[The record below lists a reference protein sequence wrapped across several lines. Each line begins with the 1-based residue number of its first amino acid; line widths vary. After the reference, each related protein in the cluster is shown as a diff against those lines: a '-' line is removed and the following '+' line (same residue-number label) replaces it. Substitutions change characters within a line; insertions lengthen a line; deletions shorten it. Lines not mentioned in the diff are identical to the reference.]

1 MPHNLCVAWID
12 EVLAP
17 YVASV
22 PKRIVPLLLLDQY
35 KCHLMASIVNRIEAL
50 GVQVEHIPSGY
61 TGLVQP
67 VDVGIGKPLKNRMR
81 HQWEEF
87 MIDEGMKTSFTKPPS
102 RKLVA
107 QWVQCAL
114 DALPQDIVKNAWRH
128 APYSYYPHQLSTGA
142 VARAAA
148 AGGNTETNDSLLEDE
163 DNGAQLF
170 LPTGEEDAPTASI

>member
-1 MPHNLCVAWID
+1 MCVTVAVTVTASGHILPSLLVFKGTPGLQRGQPNSIQAELNGIDSPDVLRVQERAWMSHDLCVAWID

-17 YVASV
+17 YVKNV
-22 PKRIVPLLLLDQY
+22 PKGIVPLLLLDQY

-50 GVQVEHIPSGY
+50 GVQVEHIPSGC

-102 RKLVA
+102 
-107 QWVQCAL
+107 
-114 DALPQDIVKNAWRH
+114 
-128 APYSYYPHQLSTGA
+128 
-142 VARAAA
+142 
-148 AGGNTETNDSLLEDE
+148 
-163 DNGAQLF
+163 
-170 LPTGEEDAPTASI
+170 

>member
-1 MPHNLCVAWID
+1 VAWID

-17 YVASV
+17 YVKNV
-22 PKRIVPLLLLDQY
+22 PKGIVPLLLLDQY

-50 GVQVEHIPSGY
+50 GVQVEHIPSGC

-102 RKLVA
+102 
-107 QWVQCAL
+107 
-114 DALPQDIVKNAWRH
+114 
-128 APYSYYPHQLSTGA
+128 
-142 VARAAA
+142 
-148 AGGNTETNDSLLEDE
+148 
-163 DNGAQLF
+163 
-170 LPTGEEDAPTASI
+170 